1 MARVTAPANG
11 PPQAGTS
18 STRGTVMTV
27 HSTET
32 TLDQARAEEFANR
45 MVEVLDTASTS
56 LLLSLGHRLG
66 IFDTMAGS
74 GAMTCAQVAEAA
86 QLNERYTREWL
97 AGATMARLIDYD
109 PRADTYLLP
118 PEHAACLTRAAGPD
132 NLARFMAVVPLL
144 ASVDEKVEH
153 AFRHGGGVPYSAYTR
168 FHEVMAEMSGEVM
181 DASLINTLLP
191 MMDGLPER
199 LAMGID
205 VADIGCGRGHAVNV
219 MGRTYPDSTF
229 VGYDFNDEAL
239 AFARGEADAM
249 RLSNVRFELRDVA
262 DLGVTEEFDLVTA
275 FDSIH
280 DQAHPA
286 QVLAA
291 IHQALRPSGGFLMV
305 DVRASSHLHENMDM
319 PLGTFLYTVSLMH
332 CMTVSL
338 ALEGDGLGTAW
349 GEQKARELLA
359 EAGFGDVQ
367 VMEIDTDPLD
377 SCYVAK
383 KT

>member
-1 MARVTAPANG
+1 MTA
-11 PPQAGTS
+11 
-18 STRGTVMTV
+18 

-56 LLLSLGHRLG
+56 LLVSLGHRLG
-66 IFDTMAGS
+66 IFDTMAGR
-74 GAMTCAQVAEAA
+74 GAMTCARVAEAA
-86 QLNERYTREWL
+86 QLNERYMREWL
-97 AGATMARLIDYD
+97 AGATTARLVDYD

-118 PEHAACLTRAAGPD
+118 PEHAVCLTRTAGPD

-144 ASVDEKVEH
+144 ASVDEQVEN

-219 MGRTYPDSTF
+219 MGRTYPDSSF

-249 RLSNVRFELRDVA
+249 RLSNVRFESRDVA

-291 IHQALRPSGGFLMV
+291 AHRALRPGGGLLMV

-338 ALEGDGLGTAW
+338 ALEGEGLGTAW
-349 GEQKARELLA
+349 GEQKARAMLA
-359 EAGFGDVQ
+359 EAGFGDVR

-383 KT
+383 KR